1 MSLLFLVVC
10 CMDGIFVGENPG
22 SSLVFTYNIFLAA
35 VRKLKQAGIKVGD
48 RKHIP
53 KSWVY

>member
-1 MSLLFLVVC
+1 MSLLLLVVC